1 MRFPRWR
8 WLTSRPTLRM
18 CPTCGRDVKK
28 GLTVCEACGHDF
40 AKADS
45 ARPGPSEGR

>member
-1 MRFPRWR
+1 MALADEPSDASYVPIR
-8 WLTSRPTLRM
+8 
-18 CPTCGRDVKK
+18 GRDVKK
-28 GLTVCEACGHDF
+28 GLTGCEACGHDF